1 MNKVIL
7 VTGATGNVGS
17 EVVTLLHNNGAPVRA
32 AVTSAR
38 SAERLPV
45 PVPWAIL
52 DYTNPN
58 TYAAAFADVGALF
71 LMRPPHIANVERDM
85 KPLIEYAVASGV
97 ERIVF
102 LSLLGADKNRV
113 VPHAKVETLLQETHV
128 AVTLLRAGFFMQ
140 NLSTTHRKEI
150 RNEDAIFV
158 PAGMGKTAFIDV
170 RDIAAVAVKALTE
183 AGRGVKSYE
192 LTGNV
197 AYDYAEV
204 AAMMTE
210 VLGRPI
216 RYADPSLPRF
226 AWRMWRNGQPLAY
239 TAVVSAIY
247 TTTRFGAASTITT
260 DTGDVLERK
269 PISLHQFID
278 ESAAIW
284 QR

>member
-17 EVVTLLHNNGAPVRA
+17 EVVTLLHNIGAPVRA
-32 AVTSAR
+32 AVTSER
-38 SAERLPV
+38 SAKRLPV
-45 PVPWAIL
+45 SVPWAIL
-52 DYTNPN
+52 DYTDSG
-58 TYAAAFADVGALF
+58 TYADAFQDVTALF

-85 KPLIEYAVASGV
+85 KPLIEYAVAAGV

-113 VPHAKVETLLQETHV
+113 VPHAKVETLLQETPV

-140 NLSTTHRKEI
+140 NLTTTHRDEI

-158 PAGMGKTAFIDV
+158 PAGRGKTAFIHA
-170 RDIAAVAVKALTE
+170 RDIAAVAAKALTE
-183 AGRGVKSYE
+183 LGHEGKAYE

-210 VLGRPI
+210 ALGRPI
-216 RYADPSLPRF
+216 RYEDPSLPRF
-226 AWRMWRNGQPLAY
+226 AWRMWRSGHPLAY

-247 TTTRFGAASTITT
+247 TTTRFGAASTITH
-260 DTGDVLERK
+260 DTEDVLQRE
-269 PISLHQFID
+269 PISLHQFIQ
-278 ESAAIW
+278 ESAAVW
-284 QR
+284 QK